1 MQRTKRCVSCGA
13 WFYPYPR
20 AAKSQKACSSQCR
33 ARRLQELCSRWRKK
47 NPGHFKGRF
56 LNTKR
61 WLAKHPNYLRRYRAK
76 HPAYVAADNR
86 KRRERKL
93 RQKYRRADIQ
103 NGLLRREVAAIRTL
117 HGADIQ
123 STLRLHVDGLFDV
136 LAGIPRADIQN
147 GSAIAP
153 LP

>member
-1 MQRTKRCVSCGA
+1 MPLRKQCACGV
-13 WFYPYPR
+13 WFTPYPR
-20 AAKSQKACSSQCR
+20 AWKTQKTCSKACRS
-33 ARRLQELCSRWRKK
+33 RRLQELCCRWRKK

-61 WLAKHPNYLRRYRAK
+61 WLEKHPNYLRRYRAK
-76 HPAYVAADNR
+76 HPEYVAADNA
-86 KRRERKL
+86 KRRERRL

-103 NGLLRREVAAIRTL
+103 NGLLSREIASIRTL
-117 HGADIQ
+117 RGADIQ
-123 STLRLHVDGLFDV
+123 NTLRLHVDGLFDV

-147 GSAIAP
+147 RWALHP